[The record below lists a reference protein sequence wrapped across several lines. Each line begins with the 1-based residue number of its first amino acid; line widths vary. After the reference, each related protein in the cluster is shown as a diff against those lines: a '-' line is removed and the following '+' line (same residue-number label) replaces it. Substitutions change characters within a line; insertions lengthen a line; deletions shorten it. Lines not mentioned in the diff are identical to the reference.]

1 MMARCTFTT
10 GQGGGTAVRT
20 FVRAVAFLVVFGV
33 GAFFFVEGA
42 YLVAHQ
48 TASLA
53 RHENE
58 ARSAVSVKPS
68 YEAEAPSVLDEI
80 ERGPPALADAGFGKS
95 IGRFDGLGQGG
106 RGSFGTGAE
115 AEIAHRIVYVV
126 DRSGGMTDS
135 IDYVKCELKRSIGEL
150 SEDIE
155 FHVVFYSSGAPVEMP
170 TRRLVVASQRNKQLA
185 FEFIDSIISQ
195 GETDPSKALE
205 RAFDCT
211 PDTIYLLTDGEFD
224 RAIID
229 LVKRLNTGAKVTVHT
244 VGFLY
249 RTGEDVLKKIAEQ
262 NGGTYRFVSEVDLVT
277 QRTAKTIGPK
287 GLTAAEAA
295 ELRDLRLRAGE
306 SPLGGLASSATT
318 AEDIE
323 AAMGGLTTIALGL
336 ALMVSGT
343 VLIAVHPR
351 LRQAPPRP
359 QQATSAKP
367 LAAPS
372 PLRKA
377 TTVTLDLGPR
387 EAPQSVT
394 ATFRTRA
401 TRRDGSYLRQVV
413 EAHWRLI
420 EPGWTEGQVRHL
432 LGGPRRIEPKRL
444 PTGFVTTVWHYGKWP
459 QKYRGRVEFLEGKV
473 VGFAAPPPD
482 AGCWIADTPKNL

>member
-1 MMARCTFTT
+1 M
-10 GQGGGTAVRT
+10 RT

-58 ARSAVSVKPS
+58 ARSAVSVKPP
-68 YEAEAPSVLDEI
+68 YEAEAPSVLDEV
-80 ERGPPALADAGFGKS
+80 EQGPPALADAGFGKS
-95 IGRFDGLGQGG
+95 IGRFEGLGQGG
-106 RGSFGTGAE
+106 RGSFGAGAE
-115 AEIAHRIVYVV
+115 TEIAHRIVYVV
-126 DRSGGMTDS
+126 DRSGGMTDV
-135 IDYVKCELKRSIGEL
+135 IDYVKFELKRSIGEL
-150 SEDIE
+150 GEDIE
-155 FHVVFYSSGAPVEMP
+155 FHVILYSSGPPVEMP
-170 TRRLVVASQRNKQLA
+170 TRRLVVASERNKQLA
-185 FEFIDSIISQ
+185 FEFIDNIIPQ

-211 PDTIYLLTDGEFD
+211 PEAICLLTDGEFD

-229 LVKRLNTGAKVTVHT
+229 LVKRLNTRGKVTVHT
-244 VGFLY
+244 IGFLY

-262 NGGTYRFVSEVDLVT
+262 NGGNYRFVSEVDLVT
-277 QRTAKTIGPK
+277 EQIAKTIGPK
-287 GLTAAEAA
+287 GLTPAEVA
-295 ELRDLRLRAGE
+295 ELRDLRLWAGE
-306 SPLGGLASSATT
+306 SPFGGPVRSATT

-323 AAMGGLTTIALGL
+323 AAMAGGLTTMALGL

-343 VLIAVHPR
+343 VLIAVRPR
-351 LRQAPPRP
+351 LRKAPPRP
-359 QQATSAKP
+359 QQAASAKP
-367 LAAPS
+367 VAAPS
-372 PLRKA
+372 PVRKA
-377 TTVTLDLGPR
+377 TTVTLDLGPQ

-394 ATFRTRA
+394 ATFRTHA
-401 TRRDGSYLRQVV
+401 TRRDGSYLWRKVV

-444 PTGFVTTVWHYGKWP
+444 PTGFVMTVWHYGKWP